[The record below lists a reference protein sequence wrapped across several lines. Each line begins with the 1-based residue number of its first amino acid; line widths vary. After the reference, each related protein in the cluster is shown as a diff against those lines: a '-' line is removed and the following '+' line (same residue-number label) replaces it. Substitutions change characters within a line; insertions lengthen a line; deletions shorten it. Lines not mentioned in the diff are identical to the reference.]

1 MTEFKTPETVGDSEE
16 PVVTPH
22 APEFAFDPTDPWTE
36 TFQRGL
42 EIAGL
47 GGKRVYEVGIGTG
60 INVAF
65 MLQICEAAVVSGSD
79 LDPRLAGLAERNVRD
94 LAPRR
99 ADRFHPVEGA
109 VSLIDTP
116 EARAQVG
123 RSDVIVGCLPQVGEP
138 DDVRLRA
145 FRTAQKAKLAK
156 GADTRDEDH
165 IAHYYPWAE
174 FDSYPFNSV
183 GLGLNEALLRR
194 IRATAPAA
202 DVVLNF
208 GARVGSAVL
217 FELFEANGYVPEK
230 LHSQIVLQHAGTDIS
245 FFVALENALA
255 QTGLEREFTCEFY
268 GDPDGATRLSATE
281 AQALVDKDSAAEI
294 YHEVCVIRGRP
305 ALSENDPSHG

>member
-1 MTEFKTPETVGDSEE
+1 MTEFSSTDTAAQSEE
-16 PVVTPH
+16 PAVTPH

-36 TFQRGL
+36 TFQKGL
-42 EIAGL
+42 ELTGL
-47 GGKRVYEVGIGTG
+47 RGKRVYEVGIGTG

-65 MLQICEAAVVSGSD
+65 MLQICDAAAVSGSD
-79 LDPRLAGLAERNVRD
+79 LDPRLVDLAERNVRD
-94 LAPRR
+94 LAPRK
-99 ADRFHPVEGA
+99 AGRFHPVAGA

-116 EARAQVG
+116 EARAQVE
-123 RSDVIVGCLPQVGEP
+123 RADVIVGCLPQVGEP

-145 FRTAQKAKLAK
+145 FRKAQKAKLAD
-156 GADTRDEDH
+156 GADTRDQDH
-165 IAHYYPWAE
+165 IAHYYPWTE

-194 IRATAPAA
+194 IRATAPSA

-245 FFVALENALA
+245 FFVALEKALE
-255 QTGLEREFTCEFY
+255 QTGLERDFTCEFY
-268 GDPDGATRLSATE
+268 ADAEGRTRLSATDV
-281 AQALVDKDSAAEI
+281 QARIDKNSDAEI

-305 ALSENDPSHG
+305 AFT